1 MLHSSHSRR
10 PAFTLIELLVVVAII
25 AVLIGLLVPAVQ
37 KVREAANKAKC
48 QNNLHQL
55 VIAVHH
61 FHNDRGTM
69 PPYFGT
75 YPAGSRTSPY
85 GGWFAFLLPY
95 VEENAVYQ
103 LMMDDI
109 IASGYN
115 TPQSVTTGGGGG
127 GTTTTVP
134 VTSTQY
140 NGYTYVTGGGTTT
153 SGGGGTT
160 TTTNH
165 GIWLDG
171 VHQKTYKV
179 LRCPSDP
186 SDALGGLVYGYWGGT
201 SYAANWNAWGNG
213 QGSYNTPPQKLIYL
227 TDGTA
232 NTVLFGEVYMNCDRV
247 SRIALYSWYYSD
259 FGLDWYGKGNTNMFQ
274 VRPPLGICPTCC
286 DNWRSQ
292 TGHQVMQVALADGSV
307 RGISPSISN
316 NENWTAL
323 DQTATW
329 DRLLLPRD
337 GLPLGNDY

>member
-1 MLHSSHSRR
+1 MSRR
-10 PAFTLIELLVVVAII
+10 SYLTRPGFTLIELLVVIAII
-25 AVLIGLLVPAVQ
+25 AVLLGLLLPAVQ
-37 KVREAANKAKC
+37 KVREAANVAKC

-55 VIAVHH
+55 VIAVHNFQSDH
-61 FHNDRGTM
+61 DTM

-75 YPAGSRTSPY
+75 YPAGSKLSPY
-85 GGWFAFLLPY
+85 GGWFAHLLPY

-103 LMMDDI
+103 KMMDDI
-109 IASGYN
+109 TTSGFN
-115 TPQSVTTGGGGG
+115 TNQSVTTGSGG

-134 VTSTQY
+134 VTSTDY

-153 SGGGGTT
+153 SGGGTT
-160 TTTNH
+160 TTTSH
-165 GIWLDG
+165 GIWIDG
-171 VHQKTYKV
+171 VHEKTYKV

-186 SDALGGLVYGYWGGT
+186 SVKPPEGLVYNHWGGT

-213 QGSYNTPPQKLIYL
+213 QSSYNTPAQKLLNL

-232 NTVLFGEVYMNCDRV
+232 NTVLFGEVYMNCDRL

-286 DNWRSQ
+286 DNWRAQ
-292 TGHQVMQVALADGSV
+292 TGHRTMQVALADGSV
-307 RGISPSISN
+307 RGISPGISN

-323 DQTATW
+323 NQTMTW

-337 GLPLGNDY
+337 GQTLDSDY